1 MSTLGPVATAG
12 IPLDD
17 KLVMRGGELSRVRL
31 QGEWEVTP
39 RTFLMGYL
47 DYKDI
52 DNNRFSIRPFAVS
65 DLESLSKLRPRDY
78 GQLMRD
84 DQYEFIDT
92 PDYAGGVIRSAGFSV
107 NHMLSKEWAA
117 IARYVLTDSRN
128 ATDSS
133 LMVPY
138 LPRHTLA
145 VGATW
150 INPNGWYLAGLLTHR
165 SHRYADEANTASLG
179 AGISGDLDVFRESRD
194 KRWLL
199 RFSANDLF
207 DRNQD
212 SQYTAELN
220 YRF

>member
-1 MSTLGPVATAG
+1 MIRSAA
-12 IPLDD
+12 
-17 KLVMRGGELSRVRL
+17 
-31 QGEWEVTP
+31 QTP
-39 RTFLMGYL
+39 RLL
-47 DYKDI
+47 I
-52 DNNRFSIRPFAVS
+52 LPFAV
-65 DLESLSKLRPRDY
+65 LSMVYLLLAVGTILWLDAPVIRADATLGSTKAALLLAFSV
-78 GQLMRD
+78 G
-84 DQYEFIDT
+84 
-92 PDYAGGVIRSAGFSV
+92 AGVILVAF
-107 NHMLSKEWAA
+107 A

-207 DRNQD
+207 DRDRD
-212 SQYTAELN
+212 SQFTAELN